1 MRSEELRPEL
11 AGLIARLE
19 HRILTDP
26 RYAQVLGRDQAENSV
41 AFTLQGLED
50 AIVGLVMLHIQ
61 MRRDQR

>member
-11 AGLIARLE
+11 AGIISRLE

-26 RYAQVLGRDQAENSV
+26 RYAQVLGRDTADNSTTL
-41 AFTLQGLED
+41 TLQGIED

>member
-1 MRSEELRPEL
+1 MRSEQLRPEL
-11 AGLIARLE
+11 AGIISRLE

-26 RYAQVLGRDQAENSV
+26 RFAQVLGRDTADNSTTL
-41 AFTLQGLED
+41 TLQGIED